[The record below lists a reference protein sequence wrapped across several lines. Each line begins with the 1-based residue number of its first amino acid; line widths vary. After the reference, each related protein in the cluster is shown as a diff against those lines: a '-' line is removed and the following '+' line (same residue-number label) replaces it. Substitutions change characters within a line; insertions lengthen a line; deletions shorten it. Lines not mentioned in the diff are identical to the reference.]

1 MPLPVLHHPHPY
13 AHVQHLVDLPE
24 SRYTPPTPPGFD
36 EDLETF
42 QRPSSV
48 EYGRQLKAML
58 FTLDPSIIPL
68 NHGSFGACPKPV
80 RAVREAYMN
89 LQEFEPVK
97 YMDELGP
104 RLARV
109 ARVVAAYVHAQPN
122 QIMLVH
128 NASTGTTCVLRS
140 FPFPLGSTILSFNL
154 GYPAVT
160 QQMKQACG
168 GLKQHVIQVA
178 PPFTAAKVVHAF
190 LQALE
195 TFVNDVI
202 GLVVVDH
209 ITSESGLDIVG
220 LCKARDIPV
229 LVDGAHAIGQIPL
242 NLGELQPDF
251 YVSNFHKW
259 MLAPKSAAFLYIR
272 EPEKYT
278 VHPTV
283 ISHGH
288 TKGTSAAFGF
298 VGTMDY
304 SAFLSI
310 PASIVFH
317 TKMGGADLMARN
329 HSLCVASAL
338 RLAKAWDTSLLTEE
352 VDSMIGSICVVMLPL
367 ALFHDQT
374 DMANA
379 LETLHLVLRQHYRI
393 EVKTALVDSAVG
405 VRISSQMYNDQ
416 ADFNQLEVA
425 VLDILTRDATDLAL

>member
-1 MPLPVLHHPHPY
+1 
-13 AHVQHLVDLPE
+13 
-24 SRYTPPTPPGFD
+24 
-36 EDLETF
+36 
-42 QRPSSV
+42 
-48 EYGRQLKAML
+48 
-58 FTLDPSIIPL
+58 
-68 NHGSFGACPKPV
+68 
-80 RAVREAYMN
+80 
-89 LQEFEPVK
+89 
-97 YMDELGP
+97 
-104 RLARV
+104 
-109 ARVVAAYVHAQPN
+109 
-122 QIMLVH
+122 
-128 NASTGTTCVLRS
+128 
-140 FPFPLGSTILSFNL
+140 
-154 GYPAVT
+154 
-160 QQMKQACG
+160 
-168 GLKQHVIQVA
+168 
-178 PPFTAAKVVHAF
+178 
-190 LQALE
+190 
-195 TFVNDVI
+195 
-202 GLVVVDH
+202 
-209 ITSESGLDIVG
+209 
-220 LCKARDIPV
+220 
-229 LVDGAHAIGQIPL
+229 
-242 NLGELQPDF
+242 
-251 YVSNFHKW
+251 

-310 PASIVFH
+310 PASIAFH

-425 VLDILTRDATDLAL
+425 VLDILTRDATDLDLAQPRLNVTIMWRSKDLSRVAFKFDIIAVNSTITKI